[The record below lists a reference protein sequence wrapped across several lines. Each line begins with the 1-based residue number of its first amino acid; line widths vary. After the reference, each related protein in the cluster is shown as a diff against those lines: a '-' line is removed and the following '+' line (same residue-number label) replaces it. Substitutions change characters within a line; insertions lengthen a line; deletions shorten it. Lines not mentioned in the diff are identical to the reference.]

1 MLPHFLP
8 RASHS
13 ASPASGGSLASSR
26 KYPSAG
32 PGGMA
37 VTSTRA
43 GSVPVM
49 AGDVAGAVQ
58 LVLQAVSRR
67 SESSHFCIAFRP
79 WDAAALGLGGRQAE
93 AVADLAALDRVVG

>member
-1 MLPHFLP
+1 
-8 RASHS
+8 
-13 ASPASGGSLASSR
+13 
-26 KYPSAG
+26 
-32 PGGMA
+32 MA

-93 AVADLAALDRVVG
+93 AVADLAALDRVVGGFESGRRVVERGRAVVTAADLQEVLQILRSA